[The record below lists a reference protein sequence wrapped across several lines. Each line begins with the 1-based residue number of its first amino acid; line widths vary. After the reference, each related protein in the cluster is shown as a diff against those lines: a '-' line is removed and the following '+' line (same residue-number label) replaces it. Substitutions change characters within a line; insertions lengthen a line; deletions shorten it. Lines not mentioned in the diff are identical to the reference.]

1 MPFPR
6 VFSIYIAETH
16 ADFVG
21 LSPWGLPP
29 HEEISIHQ
37 ATKTPFHYMSYWRE
51 SVCVML
57 VFGRW
62 VSLFCAI
69 ATCPLTLIATMFYLH
84 KRNPPSVNIVFLW
97 FPSATSLIKCLS
109 RCQIHLSFFLMYSVQ
124 VIDCVLFKV
133 ASVTWHNHQSLSALF
148 KSSLDHFSFSFYFS
162 MSKYARRVLVLRCIT
177 KKKTKPNCSVLRNA
191 LQKSSFIFL
200 VYWRRLHLRK
210 SQP

>member
-1 MPFPR
+1 
-6 VFSIYIAETH
+6 
-16 ADFVG
+16 
-21 LSPWGLPP
+21 
-29 HEEISIHQ
+29 
-37 ATKTPFHYMSYWRE
+37 
-51 SVCVML
+51 ML

-97 FPSATSLIKCLS
+97 FPSATSLIKLSKCLS

-177 KKKTKPNCSVLRNA
+177 KKKKPNCSVLRNA
-191 LQKSSFIFL
+191 LQKSSFYFPCVLKTIAFKEKSPVVGNGFESL
-200 VYWRRLHLRK
+200 VETQVSSHNVETNR
-210 SQP
+210 